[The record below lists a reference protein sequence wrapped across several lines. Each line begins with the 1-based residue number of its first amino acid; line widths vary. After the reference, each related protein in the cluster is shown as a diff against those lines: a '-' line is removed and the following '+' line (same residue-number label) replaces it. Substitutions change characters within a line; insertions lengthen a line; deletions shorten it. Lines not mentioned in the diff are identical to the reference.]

1 MMVLPRLLMSF
12 NAAKMTSEEVES
24 NPEVGSSKNK
34 TSGSATC
41 GRKRAR
47 QKKDKRTRR
56 LVLLRWPQQPNQARP
71 PYSTTSTYQF
81 QPNVDSFSLPPT
93 DASFFNRTHNAVL
106 NMCYLKQI
114 QHLID
119 VFNIIGP
126 LLF

>member
-71 PYSTTSTYQF
+71 PYSTATDQF

>member
-41 GRKRAR
+41 GKRE
-47 QKKDKRTRR
+47 QGKKKTKEREGWYYFVGHSNLIKPDDH
-56 LVLLRWPQQPNQARP
+56 N
-71 PYSTTSTYQF
+71 STTSTYQF